1 VDWEALDTSQ
11 DEIARKLFG
20 DLNRGLLGNGK
31 VIVMSDSDEEEHGDD
46 CANADATP
54 SSLRVR
60 PAPLA
65 LWYPFRTVIGV
76 LFNPN
81 E

>member
-1 VDWEALDTSQ
+1 
-11 DEIARKLFG
+11 
-20 DLNRGLLGNGK
+20 
-31 VIVMSDSDEEEHGDD
+31 MSDSDEEEHGDD
-46 CANADATP
+46 RANADATP

-60 PAPLA
+60 PAPPA